1 MSSVQ
6 SVAKIKCNIKE
17 NSFIARIAAWKLGSK
32 QVAIVIG
39 RTIHLHNTNKSD
51 FLSNIRWMRHEAAH
65 LHQFKQY
72 GFLSFLIRYVFESL
86 KSGYQ
91 NNKYEIEARS
101 AEKDENICD
110 YIVFQV

>member
-1 MSSVQ
+1 VSSVQ
-6 SVAKIKCNIKE
+6 SAAKIKCRIKE

-39 RTIHLHNTNKSD
+39 KTILLHNTSKAE
-51 FLSNIRWMRHEAAH
+51 FLLNTRWMRHEAAH

-72 GFLSFLIRYVFESL
+72 GFFSFLIKYVFESL

-91 NNKYEIEARS
+91 NNKYEIEARA
-101 AEKDENICD
+101 AEKDEAVCD
-110 YIVFQV
+110 HIVFKI

>member
-1 MSSVQ
+1 MLSVQ

-39 RTIHLHNTNKSD
+39 KTIHLHNTPKAD
-51 FLSNIRWMRHEAAH
+51 FLANTRWLRHEAAH
-65 LHQFKQY
+65 LHQFKQH
-72 GFLSFLIRYVFESL
+72 GFLTFLFKYVFESL
-86 KSGYQ
+86 KSGYH

-101 AEKDENICD
+101 AEKDEAICD
-110 YIVFQV
+110 HIIF